1 MPPARNPT
9 WDEYDGRVSPRG
21 SVTDSILE
29 HEQALVDDDD
39 GDDDDTGDQ
48 NRDGGFLRRRRSS
61 VTNQLAAIADIG
73 GVNSFRSFARSWQ
86 RAAGFHEVIPRR
98 PSFVLAPEEEGGDF
112 QYSRS
117 HVQGSSQPQSGLLR
131 QHFEA
136 SSSAQTDGEPSSVLG
151 SSPKPM
157 SDSYRD
163 GETKPLLDVEA
174 AGALPVGSPSRSSI
188 FAVPPHLAAPDI
200 VGSYG
205 SFRDS
210 TPFGTIDRSTRHR
223 ISFSEGSGWGVAD
236 EDEVEGEDAAHGEHE
251 PILVKEVKQGDKVVL
266 AVEGQSTLPQSV
278 FNSINAIIG
287 VGLLSLPLAFQMT
300 GWILGL
306 FLITLTA
313 GVTAHTGK
321 LLAKCMDYD
330 PSLITYSDLAYVS
343 FGTRARV
350 IVSALFSLELVGA
363 CVALVILFADSLGLL
378 LPGLATVNTWKV
390 IASGL
395 VLVLNALPL
404 RLLSYTSVVGIFST
418 FCIVMIVIIDGIYK
432 PDYPG
437 SLREPATTYLL
448 PSNWLAL
455 PLAYGLLA
463 SPWGAHSVFPSIYRD
478 MRHPY
483 KWGKAVNV
491 TFSFSY
497 VLDTCLAVIGLLMF
511 GDGIRDAITSNIL
524 KSKGYPDALKIIMC
538 IFVAIIPLTKI
549 PLNARPI
556 ITTMDV
562 ICGVHEHH
570 HHSHHDQPHAQSSRP
585 SALATKAIRAFVR
598 LFVVGL
604 LLFISL
610 VFPAF
615 DSVCAFLGAA
625 LCTLISIILPIS
637 FYLKLF
643 WEDVSLREKIV
654 SAILL
659 VLFGVLGLLGTIWTF
674 LPKHLI
680 GAD

>member
-1 MPPARNPT
+1 MSPARNPT
-9 WDEYDGRVSPRG
+9 SWDDYQGGASPRG
-21 SVTDSILE
+21 SVTDSMLE
-29 HEQALVDDDD
+29 REQALVDDE
-39 GDDDDTGDQ
+39 GDQTGDQ
-48 NRDGGFLRRRRSS
+48 ENGEGFSRLRRRSS
-61 VTNQLAAIADIG
+61 VTYQLAAIADIG

-86 RAAGFHEVIPRR
+86 RAAGFPEVIPRR
-98 PSFVLAPEEEGGDF
+98 PSFVLAPEQDTEDL

-117 HVQGSSQPQSGLLR
+117 HVQGSSQQQSGLLR
-131 QHFEA
+131 QHLDASNGE
-136 SSSAQTDGEPSSVLG
+136 SSSAIE
-151 SSPKPM
+151 SSPRSMRIPH
-157 SDSYRD
+157 RD

-174 AGALPVGSPSRSSI
+174 GSSPVGSPRSSI

-210 TPFGTIDRSTRHR
+210 SPFGTMDRSSRHR

-236 EDEVEGEDAAHGEHE
+236 EEEEEGEGAAHGEHQ
-251 PILVKEVKQGDKVVL
+251 PILVKEVKQGNKVVL

-278 FNSINAIIG
+278 FNSINALIG
-287 VGLLSLPLAFQMT
+287 VGLLSLPLALQMT
-300 GWILGL
+300 GWIPGL
-306 FLITLTA
+306 FLLTLTA
-313 GVTAHTGK
+313 AVTSYTGK
-321 LLAKCMDYD
+321 LLAKCMDFD
-330 PSLITYSDLAYVS
+330 PSLITYSDLAYIS

-350 IVSALFSLELVGA
+350 IVSALFSLELIAA
-363 CVALVILFADSLGLL
+363 CVALVILFADSLSLL
-378 LPGLATVNTWKV
+378 LPGLASVNTWKV
-390 IASGL
+390 VATVM

-418 FCIVMIVIIDGIYK
+418 FCIVVIVIIDGLYK
-432 PDYPG
+432 PNYPG
-437 SLREPATTYLL
+437 SLREPATTYLF
-448 PSNWLAL
+448 PENWLAV

-497 VLDTCLAVIGLLMF
+497 VVDTCLAVIGLLMF
-511 GDGIRDAITSNIL
+511 GDGIKDAITSNIL
-524 KSKGYPDALKIIMC
+524 KSKGYPDALKIIMS
-538 IFVAIIPLTKI
+538 IFIAIIPLTKI

-556 ITTMDV
+556 ITTLDV
-562 ICGVHEHH
+562 ICGVHEQHH
-570 HHSHHDQPHAQSSRP
+570 HHHEQPHSQSTRS
-585 SALATKAIRAFVR
+585 SVLVTKAVR
-598 LFVVGL
+598 GLVRVFVVIL
-604 LLFISL
+604 LLFISI

-637 FYLKLF
+637 FYLKLY
-643 WEDVSLREKIV
+643 WEDVTVRERIV

-659 VLFGVLGLLGTIWTF
+659 VVFAILGTLGTIWTF

>member
-1 MPPARNPT
+1 MSAARNPT
-9 WDEYDGRVSPRG
+9 NWDDYDGGGSPG
-21 SVTDSILE
+21 ESVTESMLE
-29 HEQALVDDDD
+29 REQALVDDDD
-39 GDDDDTGDQ
+39 
-48 NRDGGFLRRRRSS
+48 NNNDGGNQEGLRRRRRSS
-61 VTNQLAAIADIG
+61 ITYQLAAIADIG

-98 PSFVLAPEEEGGDF
+98 PSFVLAPEGEAQDLE
-112 QYSRS
+112 YSRS
-117 HVQGSSQPQSGLLR
+117 HVQGSQPQSGLLR
-131 QHFEA
+131 QHLEA
-136 SSSAQTDGEPSSVLG
+136 SSSQANGESSSAID
-151 SSPKPM
+151 SSPRPM
-157 SDSYRD
+157 RMSRRD
-163 GETKPLLDVEA
+163 DETKPLLDVEA
-174 AGALPVGSPSRSSI
+174 GDSSIVGSPRSSI

-210 TPFGTIDRSTRHR
+210 SPFGTMDRSTRHR

-236 EDEVEGEDAAHGEHE
+236 EDEVEGEDAAHGEHQ
-251 PILVKEVKQGDKVVL
+251 PILVKEVKQGNKVVL

-278 FNSINAIIG
+278 FNSINALIG

-300 GWILGL
+300 GWITGL
-306 FLITLTA
+306 FLLTFTA
-313 GVTAHTGK
+313 VVTSYTGK
-321 LLAKCMDYD
+321 LLAKCMNFD

-350 IVSALFSLELVGA
+350 IVSALFSLELIAA
-363 CVALVILFADSLGLL
+363 CVALVILFADSLSLL

-390 IASGL
+390 VASCL

-418 FCIVMIVIIDGIYK
+418 FCIVVIVIIDGLYK
-432 PDYPG
+432 PNYPG

-448 PSNWLAL
+448 PENWLAV

-463 SPWGAHSVFPSIYRD
+463 SPWGAHSIYRD

-483 KWGKAVNV
+483 KWGKAVNI

-497 VLDTCLAVIGLLMF
+497 LVDTCLAVIGMLMF
-511 GDGIRDAITSNIL
+511 GDGIKDAITSNIL

-538 IFVAIIPLTKI
+538 IFIAIIPLTKI

-556 ITTMDV
+556 ITTLDV
-562 ICGVHEHH
+562 ICGVHEQHH
-570 HHSHHDQPHAQSSRP
+570 HHHDTPHSQPTRSSV
-585 SALATKAIRAFVR
+585 LITKAVR
-598 LFVVGL
+598 MLVRVFVVIL
-604 LLFISL
+604 LLFISI

-637 FYLKLF
+637 FYLKLY
-643 WEDVSLREKIV
+643 WQDVTFQEKTV
-654 SAILL
+654 SFILL
-659 VLFGVLGLLGTIWTF
+659 VVFSILGTLGTIWTF